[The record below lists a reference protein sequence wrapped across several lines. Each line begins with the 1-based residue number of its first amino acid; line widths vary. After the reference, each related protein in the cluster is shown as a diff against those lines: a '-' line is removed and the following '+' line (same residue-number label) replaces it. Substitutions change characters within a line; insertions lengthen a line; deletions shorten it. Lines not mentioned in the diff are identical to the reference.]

1 MNPLRT
7 NGSVAL
13 VTGGAQGI
21 GAALAGRLAAAGARV
36 VVADVDEDAG
46 RAVADGIGG
55 RFVRCDV
62 GALADNEAAVA
73 LAVREFGGLDLVA
86 LNAGV
91 ATGFGLGG
99 DFDPDRYRRA
109 MAVNLDGVVYG
120 AHAALPALRA
130 RGGGDILVTA
140 SLGGLAPLPQDP
152 VYGANKA
159 AVIAL
164 VRALGLAWK
173 AEGVRVNAVC
183 PGYTDT
189 RIVDGFRGTLA
200 DAGVPLLDVST
211 VVDTFLAALSSGRT
225 GEAWYVQPGR
235 PGEPYRFPGVP
246 GIRPTEPVAAPTQ
259 KG

>member
-1 MNPLRT
+1 MVQFDGT
-7 NGSVAL
+7 VAL
-13 VTGGAQGI
+13 VTGAAHGI
-21 GAALAGRLAAAGARV
+21 GAGIARRLAGTGARV
-36 VVADVDEDAG
+36 VLADVDTAAG
-46 RAVADGIGG
+46 TALAGELGG
-55 RFVRCDV
+55 VFVPCDV
-62 GALADNEAAVA
+62 GRSADNGQAVVAAVDA
-73 LAVREFGGLDLVA
+73 YGGLDIVA

-91 ATGFGLGG
+91 ATGFGLGT

-109 MAVNLDGVVYG
+109 MAINLDGVVYG

-130 RGGGDILVTA
+130 RGGGDVLVTA

-152 VYGANKA
+152 IYGANKA

-211 VVDTFLAALSSGRT
+211 VVDTFLAALASGRT
-225 GEAWYVQPGR
+225 AEAWYVQPGR
-235 PGEPYRFPGVP
+235 PSEPYRFPGVP
-246 GIRPTEPVAAPTQ
+246 GIRPTEPVAAPSQ